1 MGIEARGIYATGI
14 EEMTK
19 QENGMRRNDKNI

>member
-1 MGIEARGIYATGI
+1 MGIEARGIDETGI

-19 QENGMRRNDKNI
+19 QENGMRRNQ